1 MRIVCRVSCH
11 HWQSS
16 FCFRCLEVLYTKW
29 WLPCDRKFCFRQS
42 HCIRDSLSVSFQV
55 NICQK
60 HLSMS
65 LKQLRP
71 IHYSEGSI
79 EWHSPERAM
88 WSCQMKWIDVP
99 GTWPVCLL
107 LGSDRVKALV
117 APEKRRCKFWEV
129 VLCKMERK
137 VNSNIDPGW
146 KKVIY

>member
-1 MRIVCRVSCH
+1 MCIVCRVSCH
-11 HWQSS
+11 YWQSP
-16 FCFRCLEVLYTKW
+16 FFVFAIWKHCT
-29 WLPCDRKFCFRQS
+29 QS
-42 HCIRDSLSVSFQV
+42 DDFLVTENPVPANPYYIRDSLSVSFQV

-99 GTWPVCLL
+99 GT
-107 LGSDRVKALV
+107 
-117 APEKRRCKFWEV
+117 
-129 VLCKMERK
+129 
-137 VNSNIDPGW
+137 
-146 KKVIY
+146 